1 MVPKERKKLGE
12 ILIDQELLT
21 PMMVKRVIQ
30 IAKTSNQ
37 LLGQTLEDMGL
48 LTGEE
53 IAHALSVQYGY
64 KIVTDICRFNI
75 PGDVLRL
82 ISLNEAVENHI
93 FPLGAKD
100 GSFALAMADPT
111 NTKIVSAITTRLK
124 LNVVIFITT
133 TQEIMKAI
141 SKNYLGVVL
150 EQKEM
155 SLLIVDNDSIERQT
169 LATALTS
176 EGYQVHEAV
185 DAEDGFQQ
193 ALLQHPRL
201 VITAK
206 DMPFADGFAFFTQL
220 QSHTETRRTP
230 VILITQRATY
240 EEEAIAFQKGFF
252 DYIPMPVK
260 EVTLS
265 ARIKRA
271 FAIGKG
277 YNPHKSEIQSSE
289 ILIERGG
296 HFQ

>member
-1 MVPKERKKLGE
+1 MEAKERKKLGE

-30 IAKTSNQ
+30 IAKASNQ
-37 LLGQTLEDMGL
+37 LLGQTLEDMEL

-75 PGDVLRL
+75 PAEVIGY
-82 ISLNEAVENHI
+82 ISLNEAVENHV
-93 FPLGAKD
+93 FPLGVKE
-100 GSFALAMADPT
+100 GCLALAMADPT
-111 NTKIVSAITTRLK
+111 NAKIVSVIAARLK
-124 LNVVIFITT
+124 LRVSIFITT
-133 TQEIMKAI
+133 THEIMKAI
-141 SKNYLGVVL
+141 SKNYLGVAL
-150 EQKEM
+150 EQKAK
-155 SLLIVDNDSIERQT
+155 SLLIVDNDPVERQT
-169 LATALTS
+169 LIAALTN
-176 EGYQVHEAV
+176 EGYHVHEAV
-185 DAEDGFQQ
+185 DAEDGFQL
-193 ALLQHPRL
+193 AMLHHPRL

-220 QSHTETRRTP
+220 QGHAETKRIP
-230 VILITQRATY
+230 VILISQRATY
-240 EEEAIAFQKGFF
+240 EEEAIAFKRGFF

-277 YNPHKSEIQSSE
+277 YNFNKQEMQSSE
-289 ILIERGG
+289 VLIERGG
-296 HFQ
+296 DFQ